1 MTLQCPHKLNRVWK
15 ADNAAEFRHQKGA
28 ELRGL
33 ITLRSE
39 NSKRDSVS
47 QYLMSY
53 APHETGLGRMLIILR
68 PLFPLSCEQPNLG
81 QGRELVA

>member
-47 QYLMSY
+47 QYLMS
-53 APHETGLGRMLIILR
+53 
-68 PLFPLSCEQPNLG
+68 
-81 QGRELVA
+81 